1 MLANAQ
7 NPSMASLVR
16 HVLRLREGER
26 NTWFFWAVCRATEE
40 GNEELEPLIQAGLT
54 IGLTRLEME
63 KSISSAIRTVG
74 SNRAR

>member
-26 NTWFFWAVCRATEE
+26 NTGFFWAVCRATEE
-40 GNEELEPLIQAGLT
+40 GHQVEPLIVAGLA
-54 IGLTRLEME
+54 IGLTRLEIE
-63 KSISSAIRTVG
+63 GSVSSAARTVG
-74 SNRAR
+74 SDFV